1 MTTLNKAQTKML
13 KAYLS
18 DTEGNVKGF
27 MKEAPFVSN
36 SEYSAIQSLFAD
48 WEVAYGNNELYG
60 TNENNTTFQFEGIDQ
75 FPIPP
80 NR

>member
-1 MTTLNKAQTKML
+1 MVTLNKAQTKL
-13 KAYLS
+13 LNAYLY
-18 DTEGNVKGF
+18 DTQGYVRGF

-36 SEYSAIQSLFAD
+36 NEYSAIQSLFAE
-48 WEVAYGNNELYG
+48 WAVAYGNNELEG

-80 NR
+80 SR